1 MSTLGVYT
9 LGVYT
14 LGLYTL
20 GLYTLGLYT
29 LGLYIVDFVSVY
41 CRLCFCILSTL
52 FLYIVDFVFFLRRDP
67 RQLNLCVLVCGL
79 VCVYVYIHRDN
90 TFLPR
95 K

>member
-9 LGVYT
+9 LGV
-14 LGLYTL
+14 YTL

-52 FLYIVDFVFFLRRDP
+52 FFFLRRDP